1 MSTRLFVS
9 NLNKKTS
16 EADLANLFNRVGL
29 VLSAT
34 LHRDEKTGVYTNSG
48 FVFMT
53 EAGAEEAVRVLSGT
67 MLHEQ
72 EISVRVID

>member
-1 MSTRLFVS
+1 MSTRLLVS
-9 NLNKKTS
+9 NLSKKTS
-16 EADLANLFNRVGL
+16 EADLVNLFNRVGL

-34 LHRDEKTGVYTNSG
+34 LHVDDKTGAHTSSG

-53 EAGAEEAVRVLSGT
+53 EAGAQEALRVLSGA

-72 EISVRVID
+72 EISVRVTD

>member
-1 MSTRLFVS
+1 MSIKLLVS
-9 NLNKKTS
+9 NLSKNTS

-29 VLSAT
+29 VLSTA
-34 LHRDEKTGVYTNSG
+34 LQVDERTGAHKSSG

-53 EAGAEEAVRVLSGT
+53 EAGAQEAIRVLSGA

-72 EISVRVID
+72 EISVRVAD